1 MKRHLS
7 FQTIRKRIASA
18 PHGSAFV
25 AGDFTDVASNA
36 AANEALL
43 RLLRLGDVRRVL
55 HGVYEKPWYNDF
67 LRETIKPE
75 PDEIAKALA
84 RKFNWTIAPC
94 GDAALNLLGLSSQ
107 VPTVWTYVSTGPY
120 RTYEM
125 EGATLRFKH
134 AANKEFVSPLEKSN
148 RVVQALK
155 ALGERCVDA
164 ASVAGFRRSLGKEDR
179 ERLLADSQ
187 YTTGW
192 IRAAIQSICKESSTC
207 VT

>member
-1 MKRHLS
+1 MKRPLS
-7 FQTIRKRIASA
+7 FQTIRLRIANA
-18 PHGSAFV
+18 PKGSAFV
-25 AGDFTDVASNA
+25 VGDFTDIASKE

-43 RLLRLGDVRRVL
+43 RLRRRGDVRRVL
-55 HGVYEKPWYNDF
+55 HGVYDKPWYNDF
-67 LRETIKPE
+67 LRETVKPA

-84 RKFNWTIAPC
+84 RKFGWTIAPC

-107 VPTVWTYVSTGPY
+107 VPAVWTYVSTGPY

-125 EGATLRFKH
+125 DGATICFKH
-134 AANKEFVSPLEKSN
+134 AANKEFLSTLEMSN

-164 ASVAGFRRSLGKEDR
+164 ASIAGFRRALGNSDR
-179 ERLLADSQ
+179 ARLLADSQ

-192 IRAAIQSICKESSTC
+192 IRAAIQAICRGSST
-207 VT
+207 